1 MNRSRCPPRLNLN
14 WEFDFSSSRGALYH
28 LLRSWHRWVGIVV
41 ALFLASIA
49 VTGFLLATKG
59 TFGWIRPPEAK
70 GSQVEM
76 ASDIVAMGVVVNAAF
91 SVGIS
96 DLKTLSDIDRIDYR
110 PKSNIFKVVSKRG
123 YHEVQVDG
131 KTGRVLQVAKRN
143 DQLAEDIH
151 DLSFFHDLL
160 KDWWLPVVAIAL
172 LAMSVTGV
180 AVFVVPYVRRAKF
193 RKKAIKGGDAP

>member
-1 MNRSRCPPRLNLN
+1 M
-14 WEFDFSSSRGALYH
+14 YH
-28 LLRSWHRWVGIVV
+28 LLRSWHRWIGAIV
-41 ALFLASIA
+41 AIFLATIA

-59 TFGWIRPPEAK
+59 TFGWVRPPEAQGEK
-70 GSQVEM
+70 VAA
-76 ASDIVAMGVVVNAAF
+76 ASEIVAISAVANAAF

-96 DLKTLSDIDRIDYR
+96 ELRSLKDIDRIDYR
-110 PKSNIFKVVSKRG
+110 PKSNIFKVVSKKG

-131 KTGRVLQVAKRN
+131 KTGKVLQVAKRN

-172 LAMSVTGV
+172 LVMSVTGV
-180 AVFVVPYVRRAKF
+180 VIFAVPYVRRAKF
-193 RKKAIKGGDAP
+193 RKKSKKSGEEA